1 MYTPGPRGGLAT
13 EEVAMQAKQQSNKR
27 ELGAVSDSI
36 QQSTQRW
43 TRHPLSI
50 QWTVSVSPGLYEFD
64 ATDNCLARQSG
75 DCSIS
80 TAPLGTYASK
90 YGCG

>member
-43 TRHPLSI
+43 TQHPLSI

-64 ATDNCLARQSG
+64 ATDNCSARQSG

-80 TAPLGTYASK
+80 TALLGT
-90 YGCG
+90 